1 MSKLCKN
8 LKKMQE
14 LNESIKLETNN
25 LNEVIKKMKT
35 INSQI
40 KRKFDESVDII
51 VNLNINLKKEQG
63 LRGTCV
69 LPHGNG
75 KKIKVAVFAEGKEAE
90 IAKELGVEIVGGEE
104 LINKIRNGDE
114 KLPVNKCIATPAMML
129 KLTKIASILG
139 KRGIM
144 PNQKDGTITDNIK
157 DVVTN
162 IKKGIVFF
170 QSEKKSGHLQA
181 SIGRISYN
189 EIQLEENIKEF
200 ISNIRKLQKNPKLS
214 IIKNVYVSTTMG
226 LSYNININS
235 I

>member
-1 MSKLCKN
+1 MTIYKN
-8 LKKMQE
+8 IKKMNE
-14 LNESIKLETNN
+14 LNSSIKLETNS
-25 LNEVIKKMKT
+25 LTEVVSKMKN
-35 INSQI
+35 INSKV

-51 VNLNINLKKEQG
+51 VNININLKKEQG

-75 KKIKVAVFAEGKEAE
+75 KKIKIAVFAEGKEAE

-104 LINKIRNGDE
+104 LINKIRSGDE
-114 KLPVNKCIATPAMML
+114 KLAVNKCVATPAMML

-144 PNQKDGTITDNIK
+144 PNQKDGTITDNMK
-157 DVVTN
+157 DIITN

-181 SIGRISYN
+181 SIGRISYSEN
-189 EIQLEENIKEF
+189 QLEENIKEF
-200 ISNIRKLQKNPKLS
+200 IANIKKFQKNPKISLVKS
-214 IIKNVYVSTTMG
+214 VYISTTMG

-235 I
+235 F